1 MGQVFKDWSNL
12 DPYESDDSIEDF
24 DYEVLLNNN
33 TLDQFENLMSKYKEW
48 ASIKRDIRLTN
59 VLESGKIIQF
69 DIESISMFGQFG
81 NSGNILSL
89 QMAVLRIKSMS
100 FILKENKVE
109 KLTLRCKVLE
119 TPMGKVVKE
128 LMLME
133 NSINIDLKPHI
144 IDNKVVYFYV
154 DTYENAA

>member
-1 MGQVFKDWSNL
+1 MGQLFKDWST
-12 DPYESDDSIEDF
+12 EDDDLEYF

-33 TLDQFENLMSKYKEW
+33 TLDQFEDLMSRYKEW
-48 ASIKRDIRLTN
+48 TSFKRDIILTN
-59 VLESGKIIQF
+59 VLESGKKIQF
-69 DIESISMFGQFG
+69 DIESISLMAQLGNFG
-81 NSGNILSL
+81 NTVSL
-89 QMAVLRIKSMS
+89 QMSVLIIKSMS
-100 FILKENKVE
+100 FILKENKVQR
-109 KLTLRCKVLE
+109 LTLRCKVLS

-128 LMLME
+128 LME

>member
-1 MGQVFKDWSNL
+1 MRQLSKDWSNL

-33 TLDQFENLMSKYKEW
+33 TLDQFEDLISRYKEW
-48 ASIKRDIRLTN
+48 TSFKRDIRLTSI
-59 VLESGKIIQF
+59 LESGKRIQF
-69 DIESISMFGQFG
+69 DIESISMFAQFG
-81 NSGNILSL
+81 NSGNILSM
-89 QMAVLRIKSMS
+89 QMGVLRIKSMS

-119 TPMGKVVKE
+119 TPMGKVVKD
-128 LMLME
+128 LME
-133 NSINIDLKPHI
+133 NSMEIDLKPHI

-154 DTYENAA
+154 DTYGTAA

>member
-1 MGQVFKDWSNL
+1 MGQLFKDWSTS
-12 DPYESDDSIEDF
+12 EDDDIEDF

-33 TLDQFENLMSKYKEW
+33 TLDQFEDLMSRYKEW
-48 ASIKRDIRLTN
+48 TSFKRDIILTSI
-59 VLESGKIIQF
+59 LESGKKIQF

-89 QMAVLRIKSMS
+89 QMSVLIIKSMS
-100 FILKENKVE
+100 FILKENKIE
-109 KLTLRCKVLE
+109 KLTLRCRLLE

-128 LMLME
+128 LME
-133 NSINIDLKPHI
+133 NSMTVDLKPHI

-154 DTYENAA
+154 DTYETAA

>member
-24 DYEVLLNNN
+24 DYEVFLNNN
-33 TLDQFENLMSKYKEW
+33 TLNQFEDLMSRYKEW
-48 ASIKRDIRLTN
+48 TSFKRDIILTN
-59 VLESGKIIQF
+59 ILESGKRIQF

-81 NSGNILSL
+81 NSGNIISM

-100 FILKENKVE
+100 FILKENKIE
-109 KLTLRCKVLE
+109 KLTLRCRVLE

-128 LMLME
+128 LME
-133 NSINIDLKPHI
+133 NSMDIDLKPHI

-154 DTYENAA
+154 DTYEIAA

>member
-1 MGQVFKDWSNL
+1 MGQLFKNWSNL
-12 DPYESDDSIEDF
+12 DPYESDDNIEDF

-33 TLDQFENLMSKYKEW
+33 TLDQFEDLMFRYKEW
-48 ASIKRDIRLTN
+48 TSFKRDIILTN
-59 VLESGKIIQF
+59 ILESGKRIQF
-69 DIESISMFGQFG
+69 DIESISMFAQLG
-81 NSGNILSL
+81 NSGNILSM
-89 QMAVLRIKSMS
+89 QMSVLRIKSMS

-128 LMLME
+128 LME
-133 NSINIDLKPHI
+133 NSMDIDLKPHI

-154 DTYENAA
+154 DTYGNAA

>member
-1 MGQVFKDWSNL
+1 MGQLFKDWSTS
-12 DPYESDDSIEDF
+12 EDDDIEDF

-33 TLDQFENLMSKYKEW
+33 TLNQFEDLMSRYKEW
-48 ASIKRDIRLTN
+48 TSFKRDIILTN
-59 VLESGKIIQF
+59 ILESGKRIQF

-89 QMAVLRIKSMS
+89 QMGVLRIKSMS

-109 KLTLRCKVLE
+109 KLTLRCRVLE

-128 LMLME
+128 LME
-133 NSINIDLKPHI
+133 NSMDIDLKPHI

-154 DTYENAA
+154 DTYETAA

>member
-1 MGQVFKDWSNL
+1 MGQLFKDWSTS
-12 DPYESDDSIEDF
+12 EDDDIEDF

-33 TLDQFENLMSKYKEW
+33 TLDQFEDLMSRYKEW
-48 ASIKRDIRLTN
+48 TSFKRDIILTN
-59 VLESGKIIQF
+59 VLESGKRIQF

-89 QMAVLRIKSMS
+89 QMSVLIIKSMS
-100 FILKENKVE
+100 FILKENKVQ
-109 KLTLRCKVLE
+109 KLTLRCKVLL

-128 LMLME
+128 LME
-133 NSINIDLKPHI
+133 NSMDIDLKPHI

-154 DTYENAA
+154 DTYETAA

>member
-1 MGQVFKDWSNL
+1 
-12 DPYESDDSIEDF
+12 
-24 DYEVLLNNN
+24 
-33 TLDQFENLMSKYKEW
+33 
-48 ASIKRDIRLTN
+48 
-59 VLESGKIIQF
+59 
-69 DIESISMFGQFG
+69 MFGQFG

-100 FILKENKVE
+100 FILKENKVQR
-109 KLTLRCKVLE
+109 LTLRCKVLS

-128 LMLME
+128 LME
-133 NSINIDLKPHI
+133 NSMDIDLKLHI

>member
-1 MGQVFKDWSNL
+1 MGQLFKDWST
-12 DPYESDDSIEDF
+12 EDDDLEYF

-33 TLDQFENLMSKYKEW
+33 TLDQFEDLMSRYKEW
-48 ASIKRDIRLTN
+48 TSFKRDIILTN
-59 VLESGKIIQF
+59 VLESGKKIQF
-69 DIESISMFGQFG
+69 DIESISLMAQLGNFG
-81 NSGNILSL
+81 NTVSL
-89 QMAVLRIKSMS
+89 QMSVLIIKSMS

-109 KLTLRCKVLE
+109 KLTLRCKVLS

-128 LMLME
+128 LME
-133 NSINIDLKPHI
+133 NSMDIDLKLHI